1 MIMELPARTETGLF
15 ELGDTVT
22 LEWLNDGRMVYLSLN
37 NCQRTAIETWFKA
50 VEAIGQTW
58 NPELKYMAAYNL
70 TGVGLTP
77 YFRQR
82 SLDMAQ
88 VVRHLQGC
96 YAIIISK
103 SDPVS
108 SVTRTYFEHN
118 ISRASARVGQVFETD
133 EEALA
138 WLESEL
144 DT

>member
-1 MIMELPARTETGLF
+1 MELPARTETGVYD
-15 ELGDTVT
+15 LGNTVT
-22 LEWLNDGRMVYLSLN
+22 LEWLLDGRMVYVSLN
-37 NCQRTAIETWFKA
+37 NSQRTAIETWFKA
-50 VEAIGQTW
+50 VEAIGQMW
-58 NPELKYMAAYNL
+58 EPEQKYMAAYNL

-82 SLDMAQ
+82 SLDMAR

-96 YAIIISK
+96 YAIIISD

-133 EEALA
+133 ADALA
-138 WLESEL
+138 WLESQL

>member
-1 MIMELPARTETGLF
+1 MEIPARTETGVYD
-15 ELGDTVT
+15 LGNTVT
-22 LEWLNDGRMVYLSLN
+22 LEWLHDGQMVYVTLN
-37 NCQRTAIETWFKA
+37 NSHRKAIETWFRT

-58 NPELKYMAAYNL
+58 DPEQKYMAAYNL
-70 TGVGLTP
+70 TSVGLTP

-88 VVRHLQGC
+88 VVRHLRGC
-96 YAIIISK
+96 YAIIISS

-138 WLESEL
+138 WLESQLE
-144 DT
+144 